1 MTARQKRNREAAIE
15 NMYYLYKK
23 YYPMMEKEILQAI
36 EEEDGVPFEVSLNR
50 DIQKSAWFVHNVII
64 GLIRPKFRA

>member
-1 MTARQKRNREAAIE
+1 
-15 NMYYLYKK
+15 MYYLYKK

-50 DIQKSAWFVHNVII
+50 DIQKSA
-64 GLIRPKFRA
+64 